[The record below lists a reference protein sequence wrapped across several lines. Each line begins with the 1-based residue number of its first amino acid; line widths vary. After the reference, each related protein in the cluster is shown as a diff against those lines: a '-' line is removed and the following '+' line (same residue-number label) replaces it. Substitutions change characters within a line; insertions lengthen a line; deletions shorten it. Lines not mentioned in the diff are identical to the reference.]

1 VGVVA
6 ITSTPLQPIEAAGL
20 ENEKAIL
27 ASGQRSRNTLLCFSR
42 CHHPSEVLKLSSA
55 ESLARTR

>member
-27 ASGQRSRNTLLCFSR
+27 ASGRRSRATLLCFSR
-42 CHHPSEVLKLSSA
+42 CHNPSEELKLSST